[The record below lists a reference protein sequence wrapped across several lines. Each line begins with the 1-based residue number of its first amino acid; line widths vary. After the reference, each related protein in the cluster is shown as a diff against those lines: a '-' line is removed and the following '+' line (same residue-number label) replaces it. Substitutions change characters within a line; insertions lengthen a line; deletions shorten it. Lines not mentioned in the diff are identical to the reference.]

1 VNAPS
6 KVKMKRCRVCRE
18 PFMPRLTTQ
27 PCCYKYECQ
36 VTYATAHALKSQE
49 KRVKADRKETREKK
63 QALKTRSQWMKEAQI
78 EFNRYIRMRDYGLA
92 CICCG
97 LPLGNAENIGGG
109 YDCGHYRSVGS
120 APHLRFDERNAHA
133 QRKQCNRY
141 GGGRAVDYR
150 IGLIARIG
158 VAEVEALEAD
168 QTAKHY
174 TIDDLKAIK
183 AKYKTLCRELE
194 RDRKEEADA

>member
-1 VNAPS
+1 MNAPS
-6 KVKMKRCRVCRE
+6 RIKPKKCRVCPNE
-18 PFMPRLTTQ
+18 FIPWSSTQ
-27 PCCYKYECQ
+27 IVCGYECAKAWADGQ
-36 VTYATAHALKSQE
+36 SLKEQ
-49 KRVKADRKETREKK
+49 KARVKADRKETREKK
-63 QALKTRSQWMKEAQI
+63 QALKTRSQWMKEAQV
-78 EFNRYIRMRDYGLA
+78 EFNRFIRLRDAGLP

-97 LPLGNAENIGGG
+97 LPLGDIGSVGGG

-141 GGGRAVDYR
+141 GSGRAVDYR
-150 IGLIARIG
+150 IGLIGRIG
-158 VAEVEALEAD
+158 IVEVEALEAD

-183 AKYKTLCRELE
+183 AKYKTICRELE
-194 RDRKEEADA
+194 QQLTKGD

>member
-1 VNAPS
+1 VNGPS

-63 QALKTRSQWMKEAQI
+63 QALKTRSQWMKEAQS
-78 EFNRYIRMRDYGLA
+78 EVNRYVRLRDKDLP
-92 CICCG
+92 CISCG
-97 LPLGNAENIGGG
+97 RFHDGQYHA
-109 YDCGHYRSVGS
+109 GHYRTVGS
-120 APHLRFDERNAHA
+120 APELRFEVSNIH
-133 QRKQCNRY
+133 KQCAPCNNHLSGNLINYRK
-141 GGGRAVDYR
+141 GLVQKIGIEAVER
-150 IGLIARIG
+150 IEGKH
-158 VAEVEALEAD
+158 EP
-168 QTAKHY
+168 KHY

-194 RDRKEEADA
+194 QLTKGD

>member
-1 VNAPS
+1 MNAPS

-63 QALKTRSQWMKEAQI
+63 QALKTRSQWMKEAQV
-78 EFNRYIRMRDYGLA
+78 EFNRFIRIRDSSLP

-97 LPLGNAENIGGG
+97 LPLGNIGAVGGG

-141 GGGRAVDYR
+141 GSGRAVDYR
-150 IGLIARIG
+150 IGLINRIG
-158 VAEVEALEAD
+158 VEAVEELEAD

-194 RDRKEEADA
+194 QQLTKGG

>member
-1 VNAPS
+1 
-6 KVKMKRCRVCRE
+6 
-18 PFMPRLTTQ
+18 MPRLTTQ

-63 QALKTRSQWMKEAQI
+63 QALKTRSQWMKEAQV
-78 EFNRYIRMRDYGLA
+78 EFNRFIRLRDAGLP

-97 LPLGNAENIGGG
+97 LPLGDIGSVGGG

-141 GGGRAVDYR
+141 GSGRAVDYR
-150 IGLIARIG
+150 IGLIARMG
-158 VAEVEALEAD
+158 VYAVEALEAD

-194 RDRKEEADA
+194 QQLTKGD

>member
-1 VNAPS
+1 VSAPS

-18 PFMPRLTTQ
+18 PFIPRLTTQ

-63 QALKTRSQWMKEAQI
+63 QALKTRSQWMKEAQS
-78 EFNRYIRMRDYGLA
+78 EVNRYVRLRDKDLP
-92 CICCG
+92 CISCG
-97 LPLGNAENIGGG
+97 RFHDGQYHA
-109 YDCGHYRSVGS
+109 GHYRTVGS
-120 APHLRFDERNAHA
+120 APELRFEVSNIH
-133 QRKQCNRY
+133 KQCAPCNNHLSGNLINYRK
-141 GGGRAVDYR
+141 GLVQKIGIEAVDW
-150 IGLIARIG
+150 IEGKH
-158 VAEVEALEAD
+158 EP
-168 QTAKHY
+168 KHY

-194 RDRKEEADA
+194 QLTKGD